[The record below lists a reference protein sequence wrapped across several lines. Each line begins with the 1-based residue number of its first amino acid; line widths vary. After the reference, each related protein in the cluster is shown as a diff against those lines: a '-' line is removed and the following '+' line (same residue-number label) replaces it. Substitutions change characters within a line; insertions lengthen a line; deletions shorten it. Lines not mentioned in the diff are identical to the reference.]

1 MGNSVE
7 IHLDEDEQFQNLVSP
22 VVFFSF
28 YISPWENFGFQKVF
42 SSILKCHSF
51 LLSCCP
57 LTAFFY
63 FYFYLISLAE
73 NCSAHAFSAMPV
85 PLS

>member
-7 IHLDEDEQFQNLVSP
+7 IHSDEDGQFQDLLSP

-28 YISPWENFGFQKVF
+28 YILPWENFSVQMVF

-57 LTAFFY
+57 LTAFFK
-63 FYFYLISLAE
+63 I
-73 NCSAHAFSAMPV
+73 
-85 PLS
+85 